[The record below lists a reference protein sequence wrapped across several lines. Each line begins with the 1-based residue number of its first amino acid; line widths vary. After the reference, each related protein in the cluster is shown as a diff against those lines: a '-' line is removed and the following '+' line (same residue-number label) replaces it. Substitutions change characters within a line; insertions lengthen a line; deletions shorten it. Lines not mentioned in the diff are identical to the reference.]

1 MVFSVKESKMDDK
14 KNYVFWKR
22 YKILFKIICYKEIFI
37 KKRIKVEDDL
47 SVEWKIII
55 KIFDFFDDILGFYNR
70 GVDMDGMDIKE
81 VSMIDNNILLDY
93 FYVLNG
99 NVSEGNNNNNFYNNM
114 LEYVL
119 MFILVLIWD
128 EGFFLNIEENSG
140 SDDFYDV
147 IDCGDKFFLLKMK
160 KVCFIK
166 FNFDMLMYKLSKYV
180 GFLLINLGIGFL
192 LKFCLFF

>member
-1 MVFSVKESKMDDK
+1 
-14 KNYVFWKR
+14 
-22 YKILFKIICYKEIFI
+22 
-37 KKRIKVEDDL
+37 
-47 SVEWKIII
+47 
-55 KIFDFFDDILGFYNR
+55 
-70 GVDMDGMDIKE
+70 MDGMDIKE

-192 LKFCLFF
+192 FKFCLFF